1 MWVRWPLQ
9 PLQPLQKA
17 QLQPPFGP
25 SVDSLCHPC
34 ITTTHLSYS
43 VLSLKLPPPPRA
55 VLLVMARVIS
65 EHPATPTDRQIVVC
79 NTGIPPGTTSATSH
93 RCGATHNDQVEM
105 QWRWSCSVKKPT
117 RLLAT
122 SEVFALCIQCA
133 ADRLQ
138 ILSFH
143 GVLPLE
149 SAKMAVFARRARAC
163 RQSEE
168 RRSKC
173 AKG

>member
-1 MWVRWPLQ
+1 MSEVTTAAIATTPKSTTPTTFRSISGFAL
-9 PLQPLQKA
+9 
-17 QLQPPFGP
+17 P
-25 SVDSLCHPC
+25 SVHHNNSPL
-34 ITTTHLSYS
+34 LNS
-43 VLSLKLPPPPRA
+43 VLSLKLVPPPCA
-55 VLLVMARVIS
+55 VLLVLARVIS
-65 EHPATPTDRQIVVC
+65 KHPATPTDRPIVVF
-79 NTGIPPGTTSATSH
+79 NTGRPPGTTSATS
-93 RCGATHNDQVEM
+93 RRRGAIHNDQVEM

-143 GVLPLE
+143 GMLPLE